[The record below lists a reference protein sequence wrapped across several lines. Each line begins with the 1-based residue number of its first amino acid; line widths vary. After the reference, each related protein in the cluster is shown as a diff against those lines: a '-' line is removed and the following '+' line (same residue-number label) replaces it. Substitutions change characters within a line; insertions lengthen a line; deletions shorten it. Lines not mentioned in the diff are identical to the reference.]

1 MVNLKFVNF
10 RPKTMCKW
18 SKNRFG
24 ATIQN
29 GWGSRDNGI
38 WHQTIIYQ
46 MVFYQT
52 KGNQTMKLSQLI
64 DYNKINIFIQTFCR
78 KWGWEAS
85 SRPLYYLKM
94 LKGCV
99 RYIFTSLFRM
109 PKREDLWNKEKAF
122 TSKALF
128 VLEIIKF

>member
-1 MVNLKFVNF
+1 MIK
-10 RPKTMCKW
+10 KQIW
-18 SKNRFG
+18 

-46 MVFYQT
+46 IVFYQT

-78 KWGWEAS
+78 K
-85 SRPLYYLKM
+85 
-94 LKGCV
+94 
-99 RYIFTSLFRM
+99 
-109 PKREDLWNKEKAF
+109 
-122 TSKALF
+122 
-128 VLEIIKF
+128 